1 MKIDDDYLNMVLSML
16 LCIALAAIVVLGEL
30 IR

>member
-1 MKIDDDYLNMVLSML
+1 MKIDYDYLNMVLSML
-16 LCIALAAIVVLGEL
+16 LCIALAAIVILGEL

>member
-1 MKIDDDYLNMVLSML
+1 MKIDDDYLNMVLSMMF
-16 LCIALAAIVVLGEL
+16 CIALAAIVILGEL

>member
-16 LCIALAAIVVLGEL
+16 LCIALAAIVILGEL